1 MTKKMLFGKT
11 IDELKEIVKQL
22 DLPLFAAGQIAEW
35 LYHKRVCSI
44 DEITNLSKKARDLLS
59 EKYDMGISVP
69 IKEQISK
76 DGTKKYLFPV
86 NDGHFVESVFIPE
99 INRKTLC
106 ISSQSGCKYNCA
118 FCMTGKHGFH
128 TQLSAG
134 EIVNQI
140 RCIPESENLTN
151 VVFMGMGEPLDN
163 FDEVLKSIKIM
174 TSEWGFGWSPRR
186 INLSTIGIIPIL
198 KQIIENSDV
207 HIAISMNSPFHDERK
222 MIMPI
227 EEKYPIAQIVDTL
240 RQYDFGK
247 QRRISFEYIMFNNLN
262 DTEKHIKG
270 ISQLLNGLRCRINLI
285 KYHSIPD
292 SPLQGSSEK
301 KREWFSEQLNKKNFI
316 TTMRRSRGEDIF
328 AACGQLANI

>member
-1 MTKKMLFGKT
+1 MLFGKT